1 MSNNIFFSKKILLS
15 LIILFVATWTAFVY
29 AHSELN
35 PKPSQKTFQITKGIN
50 LNEWLEKSS
59 LDSIR
64 LDTLVTHEKI
74 LLLKQLGFDH
84 VRIPISE
91 AILLDE
97 NLNYRENVKNVLI
110 DRTNFC
116 IKNGLKVIID
126 LHITRNH
133 LFGKENNAIFKSDF
147 EVQKFLKVW
156 DKLQSAFS
164 GYSTDSL
171 AYECLNEP
179 AAPDKQHFLWNN
191 IQNEWIQ
198 FIRKKE
204 PQRFLF
210 IGSNRGNQTWTFKYL
225 EIPSKD
231 PYLILT
237 FHYYRPSLFTH
248 YKAPWSKHA
257 FYKGKVHYPGKTLL
271 EEDFKQLPDSI
282 QHRYKNALENYDKEY
297 ISKEVKKAINV
308 AKKYNIKINLGEF
321 GCLRT
326 VPDSSRYQWFK
337 DVVSTMK
344 ENNISYT
351 LWGMNGFG
359 FGIWDDKRNLD
370 TLMLQSLK

>member
-116 IKNGLKVIID
+116 IKNCLKVIID
-126 LHITRNH
+126 LHITLNH
-133 LFGKENNAIFKSDF
+133 LFGKEN
-147 EVQKFLKVW
+147 
-156 DKLQSAFS
+156 
-164 GYSTDSL
+164 
-171 AYECLNEP
+171 
-179 AAPDKQHFLWNN
+179 
-191 IQNEWIQ
+191 
-198 FIRKKE
+198 
-204 PQRFLF
+204 
-210 IGSNRGNQTWTFKYL
+210 
-225 EIPSKD
+225 
-231 PYLILT
+231 
-237 FHYYRPSLFTH
+237 
-248 YKAPWSKHA
+248 
-257 FYKGKVHYPGKTLL
+257 
-271 EEDFKQLPDSI
+271 
-282 QHRYKNALENYDKEY
+282 
-297 ISKEVKKAINV
+297 KAIL
-308 AKKYNIKINLGEF
+308 K
-321 GCLRT
+321 
-326 VPDSSRYQWFK
+326 FK
-337 DVVSTMK
+337 
-344 ENNISYT
+344 N
-351 LWGMNGFG
+351 F
-359 FGIWDDKRNLD
+359 
-370 TLMLQSLK
+370 